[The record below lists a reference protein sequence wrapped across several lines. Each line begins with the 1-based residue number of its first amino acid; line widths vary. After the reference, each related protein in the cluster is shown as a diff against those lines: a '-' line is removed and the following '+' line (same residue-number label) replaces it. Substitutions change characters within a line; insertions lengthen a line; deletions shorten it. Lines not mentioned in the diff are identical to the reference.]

1 MTPAPS
7 FQAQLGLC
15 RIATSSNTFAMAS
28 IGEVLLSSL
37 KGGAQDAVVAKS
49 KDGGQKILAVLRR
62 SRRRRGD
69 VMQQL
74 FKIESREEGGIS
86 DIVQLYHSSLGLN
99 AVEQKANSCRCQ
111 QLLWKV
117 AQRNDWSDEV
127 LLFSEHVVAMA
138 TDPNWNFLLQHIV
151 TLCDARQLD
160 LFCVQLTGRVVELS
174 RHRIGCRVLCRIA
187 EQGKHSE
194 AAFRLLS
201 ELASD
206 ISEHIEHRYSNFV
219 VTKILENFDAFPGMD
234 AALQTCAERSGEQ
247 LL

>member
-1 MTPAPS
+1 
-7 FQAQLGLC
+7 
-15 RIATSSNTFAMAS
+15 MAS

-37 KGGAQDAVVAKS
+37 KGGAHADVVAKS
-49 KDGGQKILAVLRR
+49 KEGGRRILSALRR
-62 SRRRRGD
+62 SRPRRGD
-69 VMQQL
+69 VMQQF
-74 FKIESREEGGIS
+74 FKNQSRVEGNIS
-86 DIVQLYHSSLGLN
+86 DVVQLYHSSLGLSS
-99 AVEQKANSCRCQ
+99 VEQKANSCQCQ
-111 QLLWKV
+111 QLLWNV
-117 AQRNDWSDEV
+117 AQNNDWSDEV
-127 LLFSEHVVAMA
+127 LLFSEHVFAMA

-160 LFCVQLTGRVVELS
+160 LFCVQLTGHVVDLS

-219 VTKILENFDAFPGMD
+219 LTKILENFENFPGMD
-234 AALQTCAERSGEQ
+234 AALQTCAERSGDY
-247 LL
+247 LLSISLVFRFFDVSQKP

>member
-1 MTPAPS
+1 LNS
-7 FQAQLGLC
+7 
-15 RIATSSNTFAMAS
+15 FAMAS
-28 IGEVLLSSL
+28 IGEALLSSL
-37 KGGAQDAVVAKS
+37 KGGAQKDVVAKS
-49 KDGGQKILAVLRR
+49 KNGGRRILEVLRR
-62 SRRRRGD
+62 SLPRRGD
-69 VMQQL
+69 AMQQL
-74 FKIESREEGGIS
+74 FQIQNRVEGGIS
-86 DIVQLYHSSLGLN
+86 EVVQLYHSSLGLS
-99 AVEQKANSCRCQ
+99 AVEQKANSCHCQ
-111 QLLWKV
+111 QLLWRV

-151 TLCDARQLD
+151 TLCDGRQLD

-174 RHRIGCRVLCRIA
+174 RHRIGCRLLCRIA

-194 AAFRLLS
+194 ATFRLLS

-219 VTKILENFDAFPGMD
+219 VTKILENFEDFPGMD